1 MSDGF
6 VRCELFESFAVLTFD
21 RPESR
26 NAMTWKMYQELH
38 EHCLL
43 INKNRSIRCVVLKGA
58 GGEAFVAGTDI
69 KQFQAFSTG
78 QDGIE
83 YERRSEEIILAL
95 ETLCMPTIAVVEK
108 WAIGGGLAIAAV
120 CDLRIATPDARFGIP
135 IARTLGN
142 TLSNK
147 NYARLIEG
155 FGSSRVKRMLMLSEL
170 ISAEEALNCGFLKE
184 IVLPESIN
192 SRVDE
197 LVQDIINNAPLSI
210 RAGKESIHRILR
222 DDIKDFDEDLIE
234 SCYGSKDFKA
244 GIDGFINKIKT
255 NWTGY

>member
-1 MSDGF
+1 MSEGF

-21 RPESR
+21 RPQYR
-26 NAMTWKMYQELH
+26 NAMTWKMYQELYD
-38 EHCLL
+38 HCLL
-43 INKNRSIRCVVLKGA
+43 LNKNRSIRCIILRGA
-58 GGEAFVAGTDI
+58 GGDAFVAGTDI
-69 KQFQAFSTG
+69 KQFQAFSKG

-83 YERRSEEIILAL
+83 YERRSEEIISAV
-95 ETLCMPTIAVVEK
+95 ETLYVPTIAVIEK

-120 CDLRIATPDARFGIP
+120 CDLRIATPDTKFGIP

-147 NYARLIEG
+147 NYARLIDG

-184 IVLPESIN
+184 LVLPESMHT
-192 SRVDE
+192 RVDE

-210 RAGKESIHRILR
+210 RAGKESIHRILQGNEKYF
-222 DDIKDFDEDLIE
+222 DDDLIE
-234 SCYGSKDFKA
+234 SCYGSNDFKA
-244 GIDGFINKIKT
+244 GIDGFINKRKT
-255 NWTGY
+255 NWTGN

>member
-1 MSDGF
+1 MSEGF
-6 VRCELFESFAVLTFD
+6 VRCELFESFAILTFD
-21 RPESR
+21 RREYR
-26 NAMTWKMYQELH
+26 NAMTWKMYQELYD
-38 EHCLL
+38 HCLL
-43 INKNRSIRCVVLKGA
+43 LNKNRSIRCVILRGA
-58 GGEAFVAGTDI
+58 GGEAFVSGTDI

-83 YERRSEEIILAL
+83 YERRSEEIISAV
-95 ETLCMPTIAVVEK
+95 ETLHAPTIAVVEK

-120 CDLRIATPDARFGIP
+120 CDLRIATPDTKFGIP

-147 NYARLIEG
+147 NYIRLIDG

-170 ISAEEALNCGFLKE
+170 ISAEEALHCGFLKE
-184 IVLPESIN
+184 LVLPEN
-192 SRVDE
+192 VNARVDE
-197 LVQDIINNAPLSI
+197 LVQNIINNAPLSI

-222 DDIKDFDEDLIE
+222 SNEKYFDEDLIE

-244 GIDGFINKIKT
+244 GIDGFINKIKI
-255 NWTGY
+255 NWTGD